1 MHKLQVL
8 QRGLFSS
15 RLFIYY
21 LNSKDSPK
29 FGGFSSMVER
39 RIELDRRYQK
49 KKKMTKL
56 KQKLAMAKDNR
67 EKEIIVNKIK
77 VISPWWTEPTK

>member
-1 MHKLQVL
+1 
-8 QRGLFSS
+8 
-15 RLFIYY
+15 
-21 LNSKDSPK
+21 
-29 FGGFSSMVER
+29 MVER

-56 KQKLAMAKDNR
+56 KKKLAMAKDNR
-67 EKEIIVNKIK
+67 EKEVIVNKIK

>member
-1 MHKLQVL
+1 
-8 QRGLFSS
+8 
-15 RLFIYY
+15 
-21 LNSKDSPK
+21 
-29 FGGFSSMVER
+29 MVER

-56 KQKLAMAKDNR
+56 KKKLAMTKDNR